1 MLESTSEGKFEKAET
16 VYKNISPQ
24 DKSKQNTYRAMY
36 MSLEAGQKSQNKVLN
51 TSKQISKMV
60 SLPYISRQNSNSI
73 GRNHFIMPSASN
85 KMVQS
90 LENTRKMVS
99 QNSKNDLKNHNRFN
113 SYLNKMPISI

>member
-60 SLPYISRQNSNSI
+60 SLPYISR
-73 GRNHFIMPSASN
+73 
-85 KMVQS
+85 
-90 LENTRKMVS
+90 
-99 QNSKNDLKNHNRFN
+99 
-113 SYLNKMPISI
+113 